1 MADARRLLAD
11 IDTSLIKEVGDKSIA
26 DTVTNLN
33 NIERILQKLGK

>member
-11 IDTSLIKEVGDKSIA
+11 IDTSLIEKGGDKLIA

-33 NIERILQKLGK
+33 KIERILHKLDK